1 MTYSPLQVEL
11 AEFEGPLDLLLHLV
25 RKRELDIGSLC
36 LSELTE
42 PYLEWVGKI
51 QAHQL
56 DEGGEFLTIAA
67 TLIWIKSRSL
77 LPGISRDGEEEDMDA
92 AEVEAILAKRLQFY
106 QELKEAA
113 EQLGKREMLGR
124 EVFPRRAPEI
134 TMEGDTEIEEREI
147 EEVSLY
153 GLLEA
158 FREVLERVEGQES
171 LQITPEPFRMEE
183 VIRRTC
189 GILIQKRQVYFG
201 ELFAEGAGRLEMV
214 STFIVLLEFARLGVL
229 HLLQEVPCS
238 ALLCRLENREQLGE
252 QGLMELVRRSFG
264 IEWEDSKPT
273 KAEGYQASSR
283 LA

>member
-77 LPGISRDGEEEDMDA
+77 LPGISRDSEEEDMDA

-113 EQLGKREMLGR
+113 KQLGKREMLGR
-124 EVFPRRAPEI
+124 EVFPRRSPEI
-134 TMEGDTEIEEREI
+134 TMEGNTEIEEREI

-189 GILIQKRQVYFG
+189 GILIQKRQVYFRG
-201 ELFAEGAGRLEMV
+201 LFAEGTGRLEMV

-229 HLLQEVPCS
+229 HLLQEVPNS
-238 ALLCRLENREQLGE
+238 ALLCRLVNRKQWGE
-252 QGLMELVRRSFG
+252 QELIELVLGSLG
-264 IEWEDSKPT
+264 TVTGGQQVNKS
-273 KAEGYQASSR
+273 
-283 LA
+283 